1 MSASEEIK
9 SEIHRTV
16 LLLHPDPILRGV
28 LESWCA
34 GAKDEEVL
42 VDLKNWNEAKSLEMH
57 EWLTTLTGKE
67 LDAVE
72 RKLGEYQ
79 ASKAPERKAA

>member
-1 MSASEEIK
+1 MPAQEDIK
-9 SEIHRTV
+9 SEIYRTV
-16 LLLHPDPILRGV
+16 LLLHPDPILLSM

-42 VDLKNWNEAKSLEMH
+42 ADLKNWNEAKSLEMQ

-79 ASKAPERKAA
+79 ASKTPERKAA

>member
-1 MSASEEIK
+1 MTPREEMK
-9 SEIHRTV
+9 AEIYRTV
-16 LLLHPDPILRGV
+16 LLLQPDPILLKL

-42 VDLKNWNEAKSLEMH
+42 AELRNWNEAKSLEMQ